1 MKDNYAEVIFQTCTR
16 SSVDRRKVKDRRLF
30 LKQEYLDHIPERRVN
45 MINRRM
51 LSDRRGL
58 FSEIMDTFWEEDL

>member
-1 MKDNYAEVIFQTCTR
+1 MKGNYAEVIFCTR
-16 SSVDRRKVKDRRLF
+16 QHFFRRKFKDRRLF
-30 LKQEYLDHIPERRVN
+30 LEQESLYHIPERRVN

-58 FSEIMDTFWEEDL
+58 FSEIMDTFWKEDL